1 MHVGDAPPLTGKGW
15 GHGGAETHAAKDIT
29 DPTCR
34 QRPEKTTSGRI
45 HLLTDLF
52 LEAKECGDHA
62 AVLRRRCGHPPSRPF
77 ESAPDPP
84 VVRAPPTPP
93 PKRLTAIYKHRRHG
107 TGHWLPMY
115 YCTACTPTFL
125 DSPPPPQRSCSCLAT
140 THQFAV
146 RKGQAPPSEVTDE
159 LVALA
164 AQALHGNRYVTFLD
178 LSYGTAS
185 VKGCHALTQ
194 ILDHKSVL
202 ETIRLRH
209 NCIND
214 EGARAL
220 VDAAHRAP
228 ALTTLDIEG
237 NDLVS
242 DAMRRRIALAV
253 ALNTQPNAVK
263 TAVLKIRQ
271 GDNSAK
277 MLRLCVPDGGRYCD
291 DTTCEI
297 LEHYYRETGMAVQRL
312 DLSNNVIT
320 DVGVR
325 VCGGRAQ
332 RPPGP
337 LFDRCGVCL

>member
-1 MHVGDAPPLTGKGW
+1 
-15 GHGGAETHAAKDIT
+15 
-29 DPTCR
+29 
-34 QRPEKTTSGRI
+34 
-45 HLLTDLF
+45 
-52 LEAKECGDHA
+52 
-62 AVLRRRCGHPPSRPF
+62 
-77 ESAPDPP
+77 
-84 VVRAPPTPP
+84 
-93 PKRLTAIYKHRRHG
+93 
-107 TGHWLPMY
+107 
-115 YCTACTPTFL
+115 
-125 DSPPPPQRSCSCLAT
+125 
-140 THQFAV
+140 
-146 RKGQAPPSEVTDE
+146 
-159 LVALA
+159 
-164 AQALHGNRYVTFLD
+164 
-178 LSYGTAS
+178 
-185 VKGCHALTQ
+185 
-194 ILDHKSVL
+194 VL

-325 VCGGRAQ
+325 YLARLVEAQ
-332 RPPGP
+332 RDLTVLKLSNNQITDEGVAV
-337 LFDRCGVCL
+337 LIQAVGAVASKLESLQLDGNDIADESRIKVLDRKLKDSSGRTKAMPQPEVPRKGSPVLNIVEELESMMQADDLILRDALADRTTVLSIRSR